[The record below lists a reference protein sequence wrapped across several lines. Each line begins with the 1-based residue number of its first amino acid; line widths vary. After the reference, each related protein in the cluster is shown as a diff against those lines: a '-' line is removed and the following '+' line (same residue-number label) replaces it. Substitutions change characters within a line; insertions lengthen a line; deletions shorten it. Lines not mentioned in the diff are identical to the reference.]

1 MVRLARRR
9 SRARLLALA
18 LPLLAATPAVAAS
31 PAPDAPWPALR
42 AGDAIDPRW
51 GVVGL
56 PRQAMPMT
64 RYAADAVDGEAAAV
78 RLDAERS
85 YGHLAARLGE
95 RPAPAVLRWRWRV
108 PAANPGTAL
117 ARREGDDTPARVC
130 LGFALPLERVPFG
143 DRQRLRIARTLAD
156 PELPAATLCWAWG
169 GSEPAGTL
177 VVNPYTARVR
187 TIVLRGAADA
197 GERWHQEQRDV
208 HADFRRAFG
217 DEWTG
222 AAPPPVVVVFVAAD
236 ADNTGARTRAWV
248 AGLGTGERP

>member
-1 MVRLARRR
+1 MPGAGAERRPTLGM
-9 SRARLLALA
+9 RAATFA
-18 LPLLAATPAVAAS
+18 AATLAAAFAHGTEAA
-31 PAPDAPWPALR
+31 WPALR

-51 GVVGL
+51 SIVGL

-78 RLDAERS
+78 RLDAEGS

-108 PAANPGTAL
+108 PSANPGTAL

-143 DRQRLRIARTLAD
+143 DRQRLRIARRLAD

-197 GERWHQEQRDV
+197 GERWHEERRDV

-217 DEWTG
+217 DEWTD

-248 AGLGTGERP
+248 AGLSAGERP